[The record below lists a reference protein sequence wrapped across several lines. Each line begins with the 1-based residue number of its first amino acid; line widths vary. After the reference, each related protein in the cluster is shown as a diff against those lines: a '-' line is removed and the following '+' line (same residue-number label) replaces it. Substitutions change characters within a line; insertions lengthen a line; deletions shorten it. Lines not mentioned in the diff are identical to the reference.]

1 MSTARSRRATIL
13 GRILVV
19 LGATLAGGCVL
30 FVFSTLWAPSA
41 DGHTWKSEAGPIYLT
56 SSSRTDEPESR
67 SRQSLRRDGTF
78 RCHPHPGSAPSTSP
92 ELGFTPGLTEPRAC
106 PVLPERT

>member
-19 LGATLAGGCVL
+19 FGATLAGACVL

-41 DGHTWKSEAGPIYLT
+41 DGHTWKSEAGPICLT
-56 SSSRTDEPESR
+56 SSSRTDEPQCVISPESAER
-67 SRQSLRRDGTF
+67 RYVQVPPAPRQRALHVTGTRVYPWFDGTA
-78 RCHPHPGSAPSTSP
+78 RMSCS
-92 ELGFTPGLTEPRAC
+92 
-106 PVLPERT
+106 PERT